1 MIPIVGNTDAHHCR
15 ELAINNTIVFAEN
28 NELGALQKAVCAG
41 NSIALSQYPDAPP
54 RTAGKF
60 LLVHFYH
67 FLRKCYYPRHDALC
81 VQESE
86 LMFRALENG
95 TPDTEYDEFITLPYK
110 KRRDSDRQLKKVTFN
125 VDTAAFAALKAA
137 RMQLDKEFWG

>member
-1 MIPIVGNTDAHHCR
+1 
-15 ELAINNTIVFAEN
+15 
-28 NELGALQKAVCAG
+28 
-41 NSIALSQYPDAPP
+41 
-54 RTAGKF
+54 
-60 LLVHFYH
+60 
-67 FLRKCYYPRHDALC
+67 